1 MRPLK
6 LMRLPHGVAAAMQV
20 GVTAATWCQLH
31 RRDRHPVALPDC
43 AAAATTLAACH
54 AAPTMAATVSDSPS
68 PRRDRLAKATCD
80 VSVIVSCYNSEATI
94 AACVGSVLNQPFTG
108 KLELIV
114 VDDGSTDGSRE
125 VLAQLSDPRLRVLV
139 QPNGGLGAG
148 RNHGL
153 EAARGRYLLFVDADD
168 RLAPAALQTLWEAA
182 KAERLDLVDG
192 RFRQFA
198 GQHSVVWRNHHRTL
212 SDAAGVLR
220 PGVGGFATGRL
231 FRRELW
237 QTVRFPTGYWFEDTC
252 VIFLVLPQVRRY
264 RLLDAVVYDYRDNPG
279 GISKVSAGTP
289 RALDTLYLTVALC
302 EQAQAQGVDL
312 ARLRPVAIWQ
322 LTRFAVERLAGLD
335 EAVQTAAFATAA
347 AYVQRTPALTAV
359 GPHDGWF
366 VRRATAALVA
376 GDLAAWQRLGRGWAL
391 RDKIGLRG

>member
-1 MRPLK
+1 MKPLK
-6 LMRLPHGVAAAMQV
+6 LMRLPHWLAASMQA
-20 GVTAATWCQLH
+20 GVTAATWGQ
-31 RRDRHPVALPDC
+31 VALARRHSVAVPNRA
-43 AAAATTLAACH
+43 AAAATLAAYH
-54 AAPTMAATVSDSPS
+54 PAPTMAATASESAA

-80 VSVIVSCYNSEATI
+80 VSVIVSCYNSETTI

-125 VLAQLSDPRLRVLV
+125 VLAQKRDPRLRVLV
-139 QPNGGLGAG
+139 QPNAGAG
-148 RNHGL
+148 ASRNRGL
-153 EAARGRYLLFVDADD
+153 DAARGRYLLFVDADD
-168 RLAPAALQTLWEAA
+168 RLAPAALQVLWDTA

-220 PGVGGFATGRL
+220 PGISGFVTGRL
-231 FRRELW
+231 YRRELW
-237 QTVRFPTGYWFEDTC
+237 RDVRFPTQYWFEDTC
-252 VIFLVLPQVRRY
+252 VIFLVLPRVRRY
-264 RLLDAVVYDYRDNPG
+264 RQLDQVVYHYRDNPG
-279 GISKVSAGTP
+279 GLSKVITGQP
-289 RALDTLYLTVALC
+289 RALDTLYLTMALC
-302 EQAQAQGVDL
+302 EQARAQGVDL

-322 LTRFAVERLAGLD
+322 LTRFAVERLAGLA
-335 EAVQTAAFATAA
+335 EPMQAAAFATAA
-347 AYVQRTPALTAV
+347 TFVQHTPELTAV